1 MGWGFTSDLSESEIE
16 IFISISKI
24 DHTMGLF
31 RRAKKEEDE
40 PVEQKVEEPVHIKSP
55 EEIQKE
61 QLTRENEHL
70 ESEIKSKTIH
80 LDSISQKLATVKEE
94 YDQAISSL
102 MSLKKEINEKKSE
115 FDSDRIQHEQIL
127 QKINSS
133 KSELE
138 SSKKEHDE
146 KKTALDELKK
156 IRNDLEASRTEYV
169 KYKTESEELRLQN
182 KIIQSSYEENRKA
195 QDAIGQEL
203 IKSSSELELAR
214 REISEIRKEHE
225 AKKKETEFAK
235 KELKF
240 IESQM
245 AVGDKTAPKNIV
257 AAASSV
263 VSSLNAKILATQ
275 KELEFLKVA
284 LQRERAEHHE
294 TKKALAVLES
304 QKEKTE

>member
-1 MGWGFTSDLSESEIE
+1 M
-16 IFISISKI
+16 I
-24 DHTMGLF
+24 DYTMGLF
-31 RRAKKEEDE
+31 RRAKKEEAE
-40 PVEQKVEEPVHIKSP
+40 PVGQTIEAPVHIKSP

-61 QLTRENEHL
+61 HLTHENEYL

-94 YDQAISSL
+94 YDQVVSSL
-102 MSLKKEINEKKSE
+102 MSLKKEMNEKKAE

-138 SSKKEHDE
+138 SSKKEQDE
-146 KKTALDELKK
+146 KKTVLDELKK
-156 IRNDLEASRTEYV
+156 ARSDLETARTEYV

-182 KIIQSSYEENRKA
+182 KINQSSYEESRKT
-195 QDAIGQEL
+195 QDAISQEL
-203 IKSSSELELAR
+203 IKASSELELAR
-214 REISEIRKEHE
+214 REISEIRKERE

-240 IESQM
+240 IDSQM
-245 AVGDKTAPKNIV
+245 VNVGDRNAPKNIV

-263 VSSLNAKILATQ
+263 VSSLNAKILAAQ

-294 TKKALAVLES
+294 TKKSLAILES
-304 QKEKTE
+304 QKEKNPE